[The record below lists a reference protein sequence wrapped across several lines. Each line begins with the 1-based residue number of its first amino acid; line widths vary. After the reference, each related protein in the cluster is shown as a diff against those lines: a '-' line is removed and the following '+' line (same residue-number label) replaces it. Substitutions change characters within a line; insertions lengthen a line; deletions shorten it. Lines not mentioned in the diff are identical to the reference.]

1 MPTDYGDGESPTSNA
16 NATALDMSSISPEQI
31 ESHPHVQEL
40 KKKYAAAHSK
50 MDATQL
56 SHKQLEAE
64 LAKYKTLAGVEEL
77 EEEEVTPSYIT
88 KAELTSTLW
97 EDRNAKD
104 IELYADDDYKIELDR
119 GVPRDIA
126 LKYAKQRHQK
136 SPNSAQVQRQQAMA
150 SGSST
155 STREL
160 TDIDVTDE
168 DRVNMKL
175 WNYSEKTLLK
185 QKALKRSRGQ

>member
-1 MPTDYGDGESPTSNA
+1 MPTDHEDGESPTFNA
-16 NATALDMSSISPEQI
+16 NATALDMSTISPEQI

-64 LAKYKTLAGVEEL
+64 LAKYKTLVGEEEL
-77 EEEEVTPSYIT
+77 TEEEVTPLYIT
-88 KAELTSTLW
+88 KAELASTLW

-104 IELYADDDYKIELDR
+104 IELYADDEYKIELDR
-119 GVPRDIA
+119 GVPKDIA

-185 QKALKRSRGQ
+185 HKAIKRSRGE

>member
-1 MPTDYGDGESPTSNA
+1 MPTDHGDGESPTSNA
-16 NATALDMSSISPEQI
+16 NATALDVLSLSPEQL

-40 KKKYAAAHSK
+40 KKKYAASHSK
-50 MDATQL
+50 MDSTQL

-64 LAKYKTLAGVEEL
+64 LAKYKTLAGVDEL
-77 EEEEVTPSYIT
+77 PEEEVTPSYIT

-104 IELYADDDYKIELDR
+104 IELYADDEYKIELDR

-155 STREL
+155 STRDL